1 MSQAQQGFWSRVW
14 KALKPY
20 MSKATMKKAA
30 SFLLTKIGINPSGLY
45 LWFTANAM
53 NKAWKKYG
61 QPFFDRLTY
70 KLDRKK
76 IDDANLAKLK
86 ENETNG
92 ATSEEK
98 ISDELDFLNGNKPK
112 P

>member
-1 MSQAQQGFWSRVW
+1 MSEAQQGFWSKAW
-14 KALKPY
+14 KVLKPY

-30 SFLLTKIGINPSGLY
+30 SFLLTKIGINPAGVY
-45 LWFTANAM
+45 LWLTTTAM
-53 NKAWKKYG
+53 VKSWKKYG
-61 QPFFDRLTY
+61 EPFFNKLTY

-92 ATSEEK
+92 ATSSEK
-98 ISDELDFLNGNKPK
+98 IEDELDFLNGNKPK
-112 P
+112 S